1 MSRSRSLDELK
12 KRLEALQLP
21 EQPQEEFEPPVLPM
35 DHPQSGIAP
44 ELERSGRGEEFGL
57 RVEGEQWVPSRSP
70 LTPFGWQALTSLR
83 PQLFP
88 GDRDVPAML
97 AAASRYQDRRFLLEA
112 IASGQREWGE
122 EEERLVQDILEQTA
136 LALEHAELFQRI
148 QKALAETER
157 LYRATTAIN
166 QATTYQEI
174 LNTLREFTILAQG
187 ARYISLSW
195 FEPALTRTQRPEW
208 IRTLAKWSAM
218 PGLTPG
224 LPERIP
230 YTMMASGE
238 EEPVWEPVVTVHRD
252 VEHDPHVHPA
262 VRQIT
267 LMLGGR
273 SALWVPLFLGE
284 SMVGFLFAV
293 YPEEQ
298 AFPEEEIRILQS
310 LAIQASARISTLY
323 LAEQTQKALAETE
336 HLYRAAVAVS
346 EAADY
351 EALLH
356 VLREYTVFRDEH
368 LMYLGLILFDPP
380 QTEERR
386 PEYLR
391 VPASWT
397 TLPSLP
403 FPESAPFT
411 AYFGEDERPF
421 QAGVVRAHED
431 AETDPSIHP
440 KAKEV
445 VLQMRGRA
453 VIMAPLVAGREV
465 LGFVMGVFTEPRA
478 FADEEIRFLSTLVSH
493 MGVRVQSLRLTDE
506 LRRLLNMTERLYQA
520 AAALNQARTL
530 QEVLDTLAQYTVLGR
545 MSVGSLLI
553 LFEPTL
559 KAEAAPSQASI
570 ATTHL
575 RQARGEAHLHPLH
588 LEAEEVTAL
597 RDLLLRLS
605 LRPVSSLEGTPLGDY
620 LHEFLQEAEAS
631 ARNALLV
638 PLWVGED
645 VIGLV
650 VGLCEHLES
659 LSEEEAQELLALQ
672 AQVAVRVDGLLHHQ
686 QAQALAEQ
694 LRTVAEIARDIG
706 AALSVQ
712 ELLDKAVDLIKE
724 RFGFYHVSVFLLD
737 PEGLYAVVQA
747 STGPVG
753 EVMKRSGHR
762 LAVGSA
768 SVVGQAAH
776 QGQPVVVNDTERSSI
791 HRPNPLLPETRAE
804 VAIPLRIGDRVIG
817 VLDVQATQKY
827 AFTDTVVQVLQ
838 LMADQLAIA
847 VESARAYDL
856 SRRALEELRR
866 ADELKTQFLA
876 NMSHELR
883 TPLNSIIGFSRII
896 LKGIDGPIT
905 EQQRQDLEAIY
916 NAGQH
921 LLGLINDILDL
932 SKIEAGKM
940 ELSFEEVDVAQI
952 LESVLATIRG
962 LIKDKPIELRVD
974 VQGPLPTI
982 YADAKRVRQIL
993 LNVLSNAAKFTQE
1006 GYIKV
1011 VAQTQTTKTGGRE
1024 LLVVV
1029 EDTGPGIPKEAQERL
1044 FTPFF
1049 QADAAITRAVGGTGL
1064 GLAITRHLVEMH
1076 GGRIWIESEEG
1087 KGTKVFITFPVG
1099 VPEQKEVAFALVFD
1113 DNRQVDLY
1121 RTHFGA
1127 KGYRVIGTLDP
1138 KEFQA
1143 RLLSVHPFT
1152 VLINPFLPDRQGLQ
1166 LLHQLQTTEE
1176 TRQVP
1181 ILLASLAE
1189 GRRLFLPPFT
1199 GFSVKPLEEGDFYTL
1214 MRWAQVTQQEPP
1226 YRFLLVDRDAAHT
1239 EQVQTLAKRMQDVE
1253 LVPVPT
1259 YGEAFDHLRSET
1271 YHLAIVDLLAPGD
1284 MMAFLRLVERLSQER
1299 EAPFPIIGLLDP
1311 VLTPET
1317 WGLLDLLIRQ
1327 WWRTFVYDLE
1337 TGLSRMERYFYFF
1350 DLLRRTAHQEA
1361 TA

>member
-1 MSRSRSLDELK
+1 
-12 KRLEALQLP
+12 
-21 EQPQEEFEPPVLPM
+21 
-35 DHPQSGIAP
+35 
-44 ELERSGRGEEFGL
+44 
-57 RVEGEQWVPSRSP
+57 
-70 LTPFGWQALTSLR
+70 
-83 PQLFP
+83 
-88 GDRDVPAML
+88 
-97 AAASRYQDRRFLLEA
+97 
-112 IASGQREWGE
+112 
-122 EEERLVQDILEQTA
+122 
-136 LALEHAELFQRI
+136 
-148 QKALAETER
+148 
-157 LYRATTAIN
+157 
-166 QATTYQEI
+166 
-174 LNTLREFTILAQG
+174 
-187 ARYISLSW
+187 
-195 FEPALTRTQRPEW
+195 
-208 IRTLAKWSAM
+208 
-218 PGLTPG
+218 
-224 LPERIP
+224 
-230 YTMMASGE
+230 
-238 EEPVWEPVVTVHRD
+238 
-252 VEHDPHVHPA
+252 
-262 VRQIT
+262 
-267 LMLGGR
+267 
-273 SALWVPLFLGE
+273 
-284 SMVGFLFAV
+284 
-293 YPEEQ
+293 
-298 AFPEEEIRILQS
+298 
-310 LAIQASARISTLY
+310 
-323 LAEQTQKALAETE
+323 
-336 HLYRAAVAVS
+336 
-346 EAADY
+346 
-351 EALLH
+351 LH
-356 VLREYTVFRDEH
+356 VLREHTVFRDEH
-368 LMYLGLILFDPP
+368 LIYLGLILFDPP

-411 AYFGEDERPF
+411 AYFGKDERPF

-465 LGFVMGVFTEPRA
+465 LGFVMGVFAEPRA

-506 LRRLLNMTERLYQA
+506 LRRLLSMTERLYQA

-575 RQARGEAHLHPLH
+575 RQAREAHLHPLH

-650 VGLCEHLES
+650 VGLCEHLGS

-712 ELLDKAVDLIKE
+712 ELLDKAVDLIT
-724 RFGFYHVSVFLLD
+724 
-737 PEGLYAVVQA
+737 GLHRAR
-747 STGPVG
+747 G
-753 EVMKRSGHR
+753 RGHE
-762 LAVGSA
+762 A
-768 SVVGQAAH
+768 Q
-776 QGQPVVVNDTERSSI
+776 RSSVG
-791 HRPNPLLPETRAE
+791 RG
-804 VAIPLRIGDRVIG
+804 LRLRGGSGGPPGPAGGGERH
-817 VLDVQATQKY
+817 
-827 AFTDTVVQVLQ
+827 LQ

-1214 MRWAQVTQQEPP
+1214 VRWAQVTQQEPP

-1239 EQVQTLAKRMQDVE
+1239 EQVQTLAKKMQDVE

-1350 DLLRRTAHQEA
+1350 DLLRHTAHQEA

>member
-21 EQPQEEFEPPVLPM
+21 EQPQEEFEPPGLPAEQ
-35 DHPQSGIAP
+35 PSAAP
-44 ELERSGRGEEFGL
+44 ELERPGQGEEFGL
-57 RVEGEQWVPSRSP
+57 RIEGERWMPSRTP
-70 LTPFGWQALTSLR
+70 LTPFGWQVLNALR

-97 AAASRYQDRRFLLEA
+97 AAASRYHDRRFLLEA
-112 IASGQREWGE
+112 IASGQREWEE

-166 QATTYQEI
+166 QATSYQDI
-174 LNTLREFTILAQG
+174 LKTLREFTILAQG
-187 ARYISLSW
+187 AIYISLSW

-208 IRTLAKWSAM
+208 IRTLAKWSAV
-218 PGLTPG
+218 PSLTPG
-224 LPERIP
+224 LPDRIP
-230 YTMMASGE
+230 YTMMASEE
-238 EEPVWEPVVTVHRD
+238 EEPLLEPVVTVHRD
-252 VEHDPHVHPA
+252 VERDPHVHPA

-273 SALWVPLFLGE
+273 AALWVPLFLAE

-298 AFPEEEIRILQS
+298 SFPEEEIRILQS
-310 LAIQASARISTLY
+310 LVIQASARISTLY

-356 VLREYTVFRDEH
+356 VLREHTVFQDEY
-368 LMYLGLILFDPP
+368 LMYLGLILFEPP
-380 QTEERR
+380 QTEDRR
-386 PEYLR
+386 PEHLR
-391 VPASWT
+391 VPAYWT
-397 TLPSLP
+397 TLSSSP

-411 AYFGEDERPF
+411 AYFGEEERPF
-421 QAGVVRAHED
+421 QAGLVRVHED

-453 VIMAPLVAGREV
+453 VVMAPLVAGREV
-465 LGFVMGVFTEPRA
+465 LGFVMGVFSEPRA

-545 MSVGSLLI
+545 MNVGTLLI
-553 LFEPTL
+553 LFDPPL
-559 KAEAAPSQASI
+559 KTEVTSSQASL
-570 ATTHL
+570 ATVHL
-575 RQARGEAHLHPLH
+575 RQPRDIHLHPLH
-588 LEAEEVTAL
+588 LETEDVAAL

-620 LHEFLQEAEAS
+620 LHDFLQEIEAS
-631 ARNALLV
+631 AKNALLV

-650 VGLCEHLES
+650 VGLCAYLEN

-712 ELLDKAVDLIKE
+712 ELLDKAVDLIKA

-776 QGQPVVVNDTERSSI
+776 RGQPVVVNDTERSSI
-791 HRPNPLLPETRAE
+791 HRPNPLLPDTRAE
-804 VAIPLRIGDRVIG
+804 VAIPLRIGERVIG
-817 VLDVQATQKY
+817 VLDVQASQKH

-905 EQQRQDLEAIY
+905 DQQRQDLEAIY

-974 VQGPLPTI
+974 VRNPLPSI

-1011 VAQTQTTKTGGRE
+1011 TAQPQTTKTGGRE

-1113 DNRQVDLY
+1113 DSRQVDLY

-1143 RLLSVHPFT
+1143 RLLSVHPFAA
-1152 VLINPFLPDRQGLQ
+1152 LINPFLPDRQGLQ
-1166 LLHQLQTTEE
+1166 LVHQLQTTEE

-1199 GFSVKPLEEGDFYTL
+1199 GFSVKPLQEADFYTL
-1214 MRWAQVTQQEPP
+1214 TRWAQVTQQEPL
-1226 YRFLLVDRDAAHT
+1226 YRLLMVDRDATHT
-1239 EQVQTLAKRMQDVE
+1239 EQAQALASQMQDVE
-1253 LVPVPT
+1253 LTPVPT
-1259 YGEAFDHLRSET
+1259 YGEAFDHLRSEA
-1271 YHLAIVDLLAPGD
+1271 YHLAVVDLLAPGD
-1284 MMAFLRLVERLSQER
+1284 MMAFLRLVERISQER
-1299 EAPFPIIGLLDP
+1299 GAPFPVIGLLDP

-1337 TGLSRMERYFYFF
+1337 TGLARMERYFYFF

-1361 TA
+1361 AA